1 MTIYCA
7 SFGSIW
13 WLRPGANPSS
23 VFRFTRDAALFN
35 TTGFHSGSR
44 ERRNWTQVGL
54 VRFNVGTCLEQR
66 LDPSA
71 LAPGNYD
78 TPGLEQ
84 RGSQN
89 RLLIS
94 RRTGKQEWPAA
105 VMFCAR
111 SEEIGRIAFDEAWRS
126 DGVRLLS
133 ASEFRGVQESLIV
146 VPVTGSITTDVGR
159 WVAEW
164 TGETWELART

>member
-7 SFGSIW
+7 SFGAIW
-13 WLRPGANPSS
+13 WLRPGADRSS
-23 VFRFTRDAALFN
+23 AFRFTSGAAVFN
-35 TTGFHSGSR
+35 TTGFRSGSR
-44 ERRNWTQVGL
+44 ERRNWIQVGL

-66 LDPSA
+66 LDPAA
-71 LAPGNYD
+71 LSPGNYD
-78 TPGLEQ
+78 TPGMEQ

-94 RRTGKQEWPAA
+94 RWEGRSVWPAA
-105 VMFCAR
+105 VMFCAK
-111 SEEIGRIAFDEAWRS
+111 SEVIGRIAFDRDWRS

-133 ASEFRGVQESLIV
+133 ASEFRGRQESLIV
-146 VPVTGSITTDVGR
+146 LPVTGSITTDAGN

-164 TGETWELART
+164 TGETWELARN

>member
-7 SFGSIW
+7 SFGTIW
-13 WLRPGANPSS
+13 WFRPGANRESS
-23 VFRFTRDAALFN
+23 FRFTRDAALFN
-35 TTGFHSGSR
+35 TTGFSSGAR
-44 ERRNWTQVGL
+44 ERRSWTQVGL

-66 LDPSA
+66 LDPST
-71 LAPGNYD
+71 LAPGNYE

-94 RRTGKQEWPAA
+94 RRMGKQVWPDA
-105 VMFCAR
+105 VMFCVK
-111 SEEIGRIAFDEAWRS
+111 SEDVGRITFDRPWRS

-133 ASEFRGVQESLIV
+133 ASDFRGAQESLIV
-146 VPVTGSITTDVGR
+146 IPPTGSITTSVGK
-159 WVAEW
+159 WGAEW
-164 TGETWELART
+164 TGETWRLAKI